1 MRCIVLPIEANG
13 WRYVL
18 LPVTGD
24 FLPGYTKVE
33 TAATLELPL
42 RIKNPGCNLY
52 PKEETA

>member
-13 WRYVL
+13 RRYVL
-18 LPVTGD
+18 LPLTGD

-52 PKEETA
+52 LKEETA